1 MAYQSGAIALLGSRR
16 NKAALKYVSR
26 CNCLRAGARCCAVK
40 VKLTIALASG
50 GNLLVSRA
58 FHPSRISGES
68 VAPGVEQ
75 IGRCAGRGGVFLRG
89 PRAGRPTVTEREG
102 FLRALPHCFLFLV
115 LLWEAPRA
123 WPKIYGPA
131 AVVEGLWVREGCA
144 DAEKLTVAS
153 GDPFWSWVTAW
164 VRLGALAACCARP
177 VPASRVAQPWSLPV
191 RAASV
196 SMKS

>member
-102 FLRALPHCFLFLV
+102 FLRAP
-115 LLWEAPRA
+115 
-123 WPKIYGPA
+123 
-131 AVVEGLWVREGCA
+131 
-144 DAEKLTVAS
+144 LTVFYFS
-153 GDPFWSWVTAW
+153 CSCGKPPV
-164 VRLGALAACCARP
+164 LGQRFMGQQ
-177 VPASRVAQPWSLPV
+177 R
-191 RAASV
+191 
-196 SMKS
+196 

>member
-1 MAYQSGAIALLGSRR
+1 LL
-16 NKAALKYVSR
+16 
-26 CNCLRAGARCCAVK
+26 VK

-58 FHPSRISGES
+58 FDPSRISGEG

-115 LLWEAPRA
+115 FLWEAPVLGRFMGQQR
-123 WPKIYGPA
+123 WSKDC
-131 AVVEGLWVREGCA
+131 GCA
-144 DAEKLTVAS
+144 K
-153 GDPFWSWVTAW
+153 
-164 VRLGALAACCARP
+164 AARTP
-177 VPASRVAQPWSLPV
+177 
-191 RAASV
+191 
-196 SMKS
+196 KS